1 MIQGRKSKSIL
12 IGLVID
18 LVFKY
23 EQEVEPFQSQI
34 EITAPSI
41 LNP

>member
-1 MIQGRKSKSIL
+1 MILGSKSSSIL

-18 LVFKY
+18 LIFKY
-23 EQEVEPFQSQI
+23 EQDVAPFQSQV
-34 EITAPSI
+34 EITTSSI

>member
-1 MIQGRKSKSIL
+1 MIVGSKSSSIL

-34 EITAPSI
+34 EITTSSI